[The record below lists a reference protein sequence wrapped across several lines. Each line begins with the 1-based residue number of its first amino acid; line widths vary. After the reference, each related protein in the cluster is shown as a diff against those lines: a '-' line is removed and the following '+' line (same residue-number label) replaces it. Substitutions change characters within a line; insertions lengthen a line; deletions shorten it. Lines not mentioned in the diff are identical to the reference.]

1 MSRYC
6 GKYPGCGC
14 GEMCGVP
21 ANQPEVTTEQLVAI
35 GQAMAH
41 AAGFKTVHD
50 LFLECVD
57 KTGAYAVYIDN
68 GGKVE
73 TIIPKG
79 STTHGIERHE
89 LIEFRPLSRKERR
102 YLEGKRK
109 RLR

>member
-1 MSRYC
+1 
-6 GKYPGCGC
+6 
-14 GEMCGVP
+14 
-21 ANQPEVTTEQLVAI
+21 
-35 GQAMAH
+35 MA
-41 AAGFKTVHD
+41 ADAGLKTQYD
-50 LFLECVD
+50 LFQECVD

-79 STTHGIERHE
+79 STTHGIEKHE

-102 YLEGKRK
+102 YLEGKRN

>member
-1 MSRYC
+1 MSAEYIIAAAR
-6 GKYPGCGC
+6 
-14 GEMCGVP
+14 
-21 ANQPEVTTEQLVAI
+21 
-35 GQAMAH
+35 AMA
-41 AAGFKTVHD
+41 ADAGLKTQYD